1 MKTESGNLTT
11 KPTTGVAVSDLRNG
25 DERDSRTSTRFIV
38 HELFLLWQRVIVAHY
53 QEVCIGLRALLHHY
67 PFASSEGNN
76 MDDPKK
82 SLESMGEAAAG
93 VTKQVSDTAADAKEK
108 LTDLGRDAAGQLSEA
123 AQAATD
129 KIKAAADYLRET
141 EVAAMA
147 DDVKDIV
154 KRYPGWSLAAAA
166 VVGFFLANLRSRD

>member
-1 MKTESGNLTT
+1 
-11 KPTTGVAVSDLRNG
+11 
-25 DERDSRTSTRFIV
+25 
-38 HELFLLWQRVIVAHY
+38 
-53 QEVCIGLRALLHHY
+53 
-67 PFASSEGNN
+67 
-76 MDDPKK
+76 MDDVKK
-82 SLESMGEAAAG
+82 SQEALGEAAAG

-141 EVAAMA
+141 EFTAMTE
-147 DDVKDIV
+147 DIKDIV

-166 VVGFFLANLRSRD
+166 VIGFFLANLRSRD